1 MLPYQK
7 DPTKA
12 NVLFIQDLQHSGC
25 FAETMVLGETLRKRD
40 QNDTLYV
47 LVPCQAQYPSLA
59 RCALHSLLSQYI
71 SPSEIVMLKD
81 GDDQPTSSA
90 KYPFFFNFH
99 GGKVRFRTPSESVGT
114 NADERQQLLVR
125 QYNPRNARFA
135 TKTYDKKIHEAGI
148 LIKTSEITSSI
159 AGFDS
164 KTVTPNMT
172 DAFGFLSEL
181 YGVRFDPQ
189 GQIKD
194 YEFEL
199 QPFIE
204 KWKQWSKQNHNT
216 LDKDQVKRGASVVK
230 EKPDIDELTNPKRAF
245 LAAMLWDSVKL
256 DNVVLIHN
264 IFTSQEDDEDD
275 EDEDEDEDEA

>member
-71 SPSEIVMLKD
+71 SPSRIVMLKD
-81 GDDQPTSSA
+81 GDDRPTTSA

-99 GGKVRFRTPSESVGT
+99 EGKVRFRTPSESVGT
-114 NADERQQLLVR
+114 NADGRQQLLVR

-135 TKTYDKKIHEAGI
+135 TKTYDKQTHEAGI

-164 KTVTPNMT
+164 KIVTPNMA
-172 DAFGFLSEL
+172 DAFAFLSDL
-181 YGVRFDPQ
+181 YGVRLEP
-189 GQIKD
+189 GVEIKD
-194 YEFEL
+194 YESQL
-199 QPFIE
+199 QSSIT
-204 KWKQWSKQNHNT
+204 KWKQWSIQNHNT
-216 LDKDQVKRGASVVK
+216 FSKDQVKQGTSVAK
-230 EKPDIDELTNPKRAF
+230 EKPDIGEFINPKRAF
-245 LAAMLWDSVKL
+245 LAAMLWGNASL
-256 DNVVLIHN
+256 SGTVLIHN

-275 EDEDEDEDEA
+275 EDDDEDEA